1 MSTKSAFE
9 TPASAQPLTL
19 RLRGLIPPLPSA
31 TRRIANKCLPWARA
45 MSDLLPIVTE
55 KAHIALGS
63 QWTCGNYFHLRALIS
78 SFLRWSGLPF
88 WLKRRLER
96 RAIEGTRVG
105 SRTAAATRMLVR
117 AVRDDVAVL
126 FHQGRRDLSS
136 IARWSHD
143 RLLPYVK
150 SVHACAGATLRA
162 ALGALQVRRLSSPVL
177 HRLTIC
183 LLVLTIFGSFMMAT
197 STLWVL
203 QEWPTSKPLHDT
215 GRPPLL
221 LEAYNGE
228 PLGWRGIHKL
238 SDVDVFPR
246 NLTAAVV
253 CIEDHRFYNHDG
265 VDLVGI
271 TRALYR
277 NIAAGGVV
285 EGGSTITQQL
295 MKIKYLGRERSYARK
310 LREAVMSIAYEWRHS
325 KREILTEYLN
335 RVYLG
340 QGVYGMPA
348 AARLYFDKPL
358 SELTLSEAAMLAGMI
373 RSPSQFNPIRDLQAA
388 QARAGEVIDAMRE
401 YGLIDET
408 SAREAKASP
417 ALVVTARARSWFT
430 DWADNEAS
438 GLADVYTETT
448 RVRTTLVPRLQ
459 HLAEQVVN
467 DVLTKE
473 GPALHA
479 SQAALVAMRPDG
491 AVVAMVGGRDY
502 DKSQFNRAVEA
513 NRQPG
518 SAFKLFVYLA
528 ALRNGYSPE
537 SLINARPLSI
547 RGWTPKNYGG
557 HQYGTVTLFDA
568 FARSI
573 NTAAVRLAMQVG
585 LEKVIAAARDL
596 GIDAPLEA
604 YPSLALGAT
613 GVSLIDL
620 TGAYASVRAGRRVQ
634 PWAIAA
640 LGTGVQSDL
649 RAVGGNS
656 DTGKALGPER
666 DAMIALLRRVVES
679 GTGRRAALD
688 GFAAGK
694 TGTSQDYRDAWFVGF
709 NDALVSGVWIGNDDN
724 SPMKHVVGG
733 SLPAMIWQRFMAEAT
748 KLIAQDQVH
757 VAASSRSLS
766 ELPEG
771 VLAQATE
778 GDLNPTTVHG
788 GYALGRCTPERGRNS
803 RPASRPQCHG
813 RQPRVA
819 RFRLAMTSRTG
830 SASAKPA
837 RLHHTVRPIRRMLQ
851 QLFNMIQIH

>member
-1 MSTKSAFE
+1 
-9 TPASAQPLTL
+9 
-19 RLRGLIPPLPSA
+19 
-31 TRRIANKCLPWARA
+31 
-45 MSDLLPIVTE
+45 MSDLPPIVTE
-55 KAHIALGS
+55 KADIALSS
-63 QWTCGNYFHLRALIS
+63 QWTCGNYLQFRALVS
-78 SFLRWSGLPF
+78 SFSRWSGLAF
-88 WLKRRLER
+88 GLKQRLER
-96 RAIEGTRVG
+96 RTIEGTRSG

-126 FHQGRRDLSS
+126 FHRGRRDLSW
-136 IARWSHD
+136 IASWSHE
-143 RLLPYVK
+143 RVLPYVK

-162 ALGALQVRRLSSPVL
+162 ALGALQVGHPSGPML
-177 HRLTIC
+177 HRMSIF
-183 LLVLTIFGSFMMAT
+183 LLVLTILGSFTIAT

-203 QEWPTSKPLHDT
+203 QEWPNSKPLHDT

-228 PLGWRGIHKL
+228 PLGWSGIYKL
-238 SDVDVFPR
+238 SDAEVFPR

-253 CIEDHRFYNHDG
+253 SIEDHRFYSHDG

-277 NIAAGGVV
+277 NIAAGGIV

-295 MKIKYLGRERSYARK
+295 MKIKYLGHERSYARK

-358 SELTLSEAAMLAGMI
+358 SELMLAEAAMLAGMI

-388 QARAGEVIDAMRE
+388 QARAGEVIDAMQE
-401 YGLIDET
+401 YGLIDDK
-408 SAREAKASP
+408 SAREAKAHP
-417 ALVVTARARSWFT
+417 ARVVTARARSWFT
-430 DWADNEAS
+430 DWAANEAS

-448 RVRTTLVPRLQ
+448 RVRTTLVPQLQ
-459 HLAEQVVN
+459 HLAELVVN
-467 DVLTKE
+467 NVLTKE

-518 SAFKLFVYLA
+518 SLFKLFVYLA
-528 ALRNGYSPE
+528 ALRNGYSPGN
-537 SLINARPLSI
+537 LINARPLSI
-547 RGWTPKNYGG
+547 SGWTPKNYGG
-557 HQYGTVTLFDA
+557 HHYGTVTLSDA

-585 LEKVIAAARDL
+585 LDKVIAAARDL
-596 GIDAPLEA
+596 GIDAPLKP

-613 GVSLIDL
+613 SVSLVDL

-640 LGTGVQSDL
+640 LGTGVKSNL
-649 RAVGGNS
+649 RAVGGSS
-656 DTGKALGPER
+656 DTGKVLGPER
-666 DAMIALLRRVVES
+666 NAMIALLRRVVER

-709 NDALVSGVWIGNDDN
+709 NDALVTGVWIGNDDN

-748 KLIAQDQVH
+748 KLIAQDQVR
-757 VAASSRSLS
+757 VAASSRSLP

-771 VLAQATE
+771 VLARATE
-778 GDLNPTTVHG
+778 SDLNPTTIHG
-788 GYALGRCTPERGRNS
+788 GNASRKCNLKRGRNG
-803 RPASRPQCHG
+803 RPASRPQCHS
-813 RQPRVA
+813 RRPRVA
-819 RFRLAMTSRTG
+819 HLRLTMPARTE
-830 SASAKPA
+830 SANAKPA
-837 RLHHTVRPIRRMLQ
+837 RLHLTLSPIRPIVRQLARMLR
-851 QLFNMIQIH
+851 ID

>member
-1 MSTKSAFE
+1 
-9 TPASAQPLTL
+9 
-19 RLRGLIPPLPSA
+19 
-31 TRRIANKCLPWARA
+31 
-45 MSDLLPIVTE
+45 
-55 KAHIALGS
+55 
-63 QWTCGNYFHLRALIS
+63 
-78 SFLRWSGLPF
+78 
-88 WLKRRLER
+88 
-96 RAIEGTRVG
+96 
-105 SRTAAATRMLVR
+105 MLVR

-126 FHQGRRDLSS
+126 FHRWHRDLSS
-136 IARWSHD
+136 IASRSHD
-143 RLLPYVK
+143 RVSPYVR

-162 ALGALQVRRLSSPVL
+162 ARGALQVGRQSGPAL
-177 HRLTIC
+177 HRLSIC
-183 LLVLTIFGSFMMAT
+183 LLVLTMFGSFMLAA

-238 SDVDVFPR
+238 SDAEVFPR
-246 NLTAAVV
+246 NLTAAVLS
-253 CIEDHRFYNHDG
+253 IEDHRFYFHDG

-277 NIAAGGVV
+277 NIAAGGIV

-295 MKIKYLGRERSYARK
+295 MKIKYLGHERSYARK

-358 SELTLSEAAMLAGMI
+358 SELTLAEAAMLAGMI
-373 RSPSQFNPIRDLQAA
+373 RSPSQCNLIRDLQAA
-388 QARAGEVIDAMRE
+388 QARAGEVIDAMQE
-401 YGLIDET
+401 YGLIDDT
-408 SAREAKASP
+408 SAREAKANP
-417 ALVVTARARSWFT
+417 ARVVTARARSWFT
-430 DWADNEAS
+430 DWAANEAS
-438 GLADVYTETT
+438 GLADAYTETT
-448 RVRTTLVPRLQ
+448 RVRTTLVPQLQ

-467 DVLTKE
+467 DVLTKQ

-528 ALRNGYSPE
+528 ALRNGYSPGYF
-537 SLINARPLSI
+537 INARPLSI

-557 HQYGTVTLFDA
+557 RHYGTVTLSDA

-585 LEKVIAAARDL
+585 LDKVIAAARDL
-596 GIDAPLEA
+596 GIDAPLKP

-613 GVSLIDL
+613 GVNLVDL

-634 PWAIAA
+634 PWAISA
-640 LGTGVQSDL
+640 LGTVPSDL
-649 RAVGGNS
+649 RTVGARF

-666 DAMIALLRRVVES
+666 DAMIALLRRVVER

-709 NDALVSGVWIGNDDN
+709 NDALVTGVWIGNDDN

-748 KLIAQDQVH
+748 KLIAQDQVR
-757 VAASSRSLS
+757 VAASSQSLP

-771 VLAQATE
+771 VLARATE

-788 GYALGRCTPERGRNS
+788 RYAS
-803 RPASRPQCHG
+803 
-813 RQPRVA
+813 
-819 RFRLAMTSRTG
+819 G
-830 SASAKPA
+830 SVIAKPA
-837 RLHHTVRPIRRMLQ
+837 RLHLTVRPIRPIVRQLIRMLR
-851 QLFNMIQIH
+851 ID

>member
-1 MSTKSAFE
+1 
-9 TPASAQPLTL
+9 
-19 RLRGLIPPLPSA
+19 
-31 TRRIANKCLPWARA
+31 
-45 MSDLLPIVTE
+45 MSDLPPIVTE
-55 KAHIALGS
+55 KTDIALGS
-63 QWTCGNYFHLRALIS
+63 QWTRSNYFQFRALVS
-78 SFLRWSGLPF
+78 SFSRWSGWTF
-88 WLKRRLER
+88 GLKQRLER
-96 RAIEGTRVG
+96 RAIEGARAG

-117 AVRDDVAVL
+117 AVRGDVAVL
-126 FHQGRRDLSS
+126 FHRGRRDLSS
-136 IARWSHD
+136 IASWSHD
-143 RLLPYVK
+143 RVLPYVK
-150 SVHACAGATLRA
+150 SVHACAGATLRS
-162 ALGALQVRRLSSPVL
+162 ALGASQVGRPSGPLL
-177 HRLTIC
+177 HRLSIC
-183 LLVLTIFGSFMMAT
+183 LLVLTIFSSFMMAT

-228 PLGWRGIHKL
+228 PLGWRSIYKL
-238 SDVDVFPR
+238 SDAEVFPR

-253 CIEDHRFYNHDG
+253 SIEDHRFYNHDG

-277 NIAAGGVV
+277 NITAGGIV

-295 MKIKYLGRERSYARK
+295 MKIKYLGDERSYARK
-310 LREAVMSIAYEWRHS
+310 MREAVMAIAYEWRHS

-388 QARAGEVIDAMRE
+388 QARAGEVIDAMQE
-401 YGLIDET
+401 YGLIDDK
-408 SAREAKASP
+408 SARVAKANP
-417 ALVVTARARSWFT
+417 ARLVTARARSWFT
-430 DWADNEAS
+430 DWAANEAS

-448 RVRTTLVPRLQ
+448 RVRTTLVPQLQ

-557 HQYGTVTLFDA
+557 HYYGMVTLSDA

-585 LEKVIAAARDL
+585 LDKVIAAARDL
-596 GIDAPLEA
+596 GIDAPLVA

-613 GVSLIDL
+613 GVSLVDL

-656 DTGKALGPER
+656 DTGKVLGPER
-666 DAMIALLRRVVES
+666 NAMIGLLRRVVES

-709 NDALVSGVWIGNDDN
+709 NDALVTGVWIGNDDN

-748 KLIAQDQVH
+748 KLIAQDQVR
-757 VAASSRSLS
+757 VADSSRSLP

-771 VLAQATE
+771 VLARATE

-788 GYALGRCTPERGRNS
+788 GYALGRCNSRRGRNG
-803 RPASRPQCHG
+803 RTASKPQCHSS
-813 RQPRVA
+813 RPRVA
-819 RFRLAMTSRTG
+819 RLRLTIPARSE
-830 SASAKPA
+830 SANTKPA
-837 RLHHTVRPIRRMLQ
+837 RLHLPLRPIRPIVR
-851 QLFNMIQIH
+851 QLARILRID

>member
-1 MSTKSAFE
+1 
-9 TPASAQPLTL
+9 
-19 RLRGLIPPLPSA
+19 
-31 TRRIANKCLPWARA
+31 
-45 MSDLLPIVTE
+45 
-55 KAHIALGS
+55 
-63 QWTCGNYFHLRALIS
+63 
-78 SFLRWSGLPF
+78 
-88 WLKRRLER
+88 
-96 RAIEGTRVG
+96 
-105 SRTAAATRMLVR
+105 
-117 AVRDDVAVL
+117 
-126 FHQGRRDLSS
+126 LS
-136 IARWSHD
+136 
-143 RLLPYVK
+143 V
-150 SVHACAGATLRA
+150 
-162 ALGALQVRRLSSPVL
+162 
-177 HRLTIC
+177 C
-183 LLVLTIFGSFMMAT
+183 LLVLTIFGSFMMAAGT
-197 STLWVL
+197 VWVL

-215 GRPPLL
+215 SGPTLL

-228 PLGWRGIHKL
+228 PLGWRGMHKL
-238 SDVDVFPR
+238 PDTQVFPR
-246 NLTAAVV
+246 NLTAAVLG
-253 CIEDHRFYNHDG
+253 IEDHRFYFHG
-265 VDLVGI
+265 GIDLIGI
-271 TRALYR
+271 VRALFSD
-277 NIAAGGVV
+277 IAAGGVV

-310 LREAVMSIAYEWRHS
+310 LREAVMSIAYEWHHS

-373 RSPSQFNPIRDLQAA
+373 RSPSRYNPIRNLQAA
-388 QARAGEVIDAMRE
+388 QARAGEVIDAMQE
-401 YGLIDET
+401 YGLIDHT
-408 SAREAKASP
+408 SAREAKAYP
-417 ALVVTARARSWFT
+417 ARVVTARARSWFA
-430 DWADNEAS
+430 DWAANEAS
-438 GLADVYTETT
+438 GLADDYTEPS
-448 RVRTTLVPRLQ
+448 RVRTTLVLQLQ

-467 DVLTKE
+467 DVLTKQ

-528 ALRNGYSPE
+528 ALRNGYSPG

-547 RGWTPKNYGG
+547 RGWTPKNYGRR
-557 HQYGTVTLFDA
+557 QYGTVTLSDA
-568 FARSI
+568 FAQSI

-585 LEKVIAAARDL
+585 LDKVIAAARDL
-596 GIDAPLEA
+596 GIDAPLKP

-613 GVSLIDL
+613 GVSLVDL

-649 RAVGGNS
+649 RGVGGSS

-666 DAMIALLRRVVES
+666 NAMIALLRRVVER

-709 NDALVSGVWIGNDDN
+709 NDALVTGVWVGNDDN

-733 SLPAMIWQRFMAEAT
+733 SLPATIWQRFMAEAT
-748 KLIAQDQVH
+748 KLIERDQVR
-757 VAASSRSLS
+757 VAALSQSLP

-771 VLAQATE
+771 VLARASE
-778 GDLNPTTVHG
+778 GDLNPTTVHS
-788 GYALGRCTPERGRNS
+788 GYASGSCNTKRGRNG
-803 RPASRPQCHG
+803 RPASRPQCHN
-813 RQPRVA
+813 RRRRVA
-819 RFRLAMTSRTG
+819 GFRLAMTPRTE
-830 SASAKPA
+830 SANAKRA
-837 RLHHTVRPIRRMLQ
+837 RLHHTVRPIRRMVRH
-851 QLFNMIQIH
+851 LFSMIRIH

>member
-1 MSTKSAFE
+1 
-9 TPASAQPLTL
+9 
-19 RLRGLIPPLPSA
+19 
-31 TRRIANKCLPWARA
+31 
-45 MSDLLPIVTE
+45 MSDLPPIVTE
-55 KAHIALGS
+55 KADIALGS
-63 QWTCGNYFHLRALIS
+63 QWTRGDYFQVRALIS
-78 SFLRWSGLPF
+78 SFSRWSGLAF
-88 WLKRRLER
+88 GLKQRLER
-96 RAIEGTRVG
+96 RTIESTRG
-105 SRTAAATRMLVR
+105 SSRTAAATRMLVR

-126 FHQGRRDLSS
+126 FHRGHRDLSS
-136 IARWSHD
+136 IASRSQD
-143 RLLPYVK
+143 RMLPYVR

-162 ALGALQVRRLSSPVL
+162 ALGALEVGHPSEPALYRLSICLLVLMTSVPARTGATLRAALGALQVGRPSGPVL
-177 HRLTIC
+177 HRLSIC
-183 LLVLTIFGSFMMAT
+183 LLVLTIFGSFMLTA

-238 SDVDVFPR
+238 SDAEVFPR

-253 CIEDHRFYNHDG
+253 SIEDHRFYSHDG

-277 NIAAGGVV
+277 NIAAGGIV

-295 MKIKYLGRERSYARK
+295 MKIKYLGHERSYARK
-310 LREAVMSIAYEWRHS
+310 LREAVMSIAYEWRHN

-358 SELTLSEAAMLAGMI
+358 SELTLAEAAMLAGMI
-373 RSPSQFNPIRDLQAA
+373 RSPSQYNPIRDLQAA
-388 QARAGEVIDAMRE
+388 QARASEVIDAMQE
-401 YGLIDET
+401 YGPIDDK
-408 SAREAKASP
+408 SARDAKVHP
-417 ALVVTARARSWFT
+417 ARVVTARARSWFT
-430 DWADNEAS
+430 DWAANEAR

-448 RVRTTLVPRLQ
+448 RVRTTLVPQLQ

-467 DVLTKE
+467 DVLTRQ
-473 GPALHA
+473 GSALHA

-528 ALRNGYSPE
+528 ALRNGYSPGNF
-537 SLINARPLSI
+537 INARPLSI

-557 HQYGTVTLFDA
+557 HHYGTVTLSEA

-585 LEKVIAAARDL
+585 LDKVIAAARDL
-596 GIDAPLEA
+596 GIDAPLKP

-613 GVSLIDL
+613 GVNLVDL

-640 LGTGVQSDL
+640 LGTGVPSDL
-649 RAVGGNS
+649 RTVSGRF

-666 DAMIALLRRVVES
+666 DAMIALLRRVVER

-709 NDALVSGVWIGNDDN
+709 NDALVTGVWIGNDDN

-748 KLIAQDQVH
+748 KLIAQDQVR
-757 VAASSRSLS
+757 VAASSQSLP

-771 VLAQATE
+771 VLARATE

-788 GYALGRCTPERGRNS
+788 GYESGECYPNRGRK
-803 RPASRPQCHG
+803 QCHS
-813 RQPRVA
+813 RRPRVTRLRLTMPA
-819 RFRLAMTSRTG
+819 RTE
-830 SASAKPA
+830 SANAKPA
-837 RLHHTVRPIRRMLQ
+837 RLHLTLRPIRPIVRQLVRMLR
-851 QLFNMIQIH
+851 ID